1 MAIAI
6 ADNRVLR
13 ALPGLEDTETLVGA
27 PVVPREIDATVETG
41 RVERADA
48 APPLRIARLAETM
61 VLSEVYTFPI
71 HF

>member
-13 ALPGLEDTETLVGA
+13 VLPELEDTKTLVGV

-61 VLSEVYTFPI
+61 VLSEAYIFPV

>member
-13 ALPGLEDTETLVGA
+13 ALPVLEDTEGPVGV
-27 PVVPREIDATVETG
+27 PVVPSAIDATVETG
-41 RVERADA
+41 REERADA

-61 VLSEVYTFPI
+61 VLSEAYTFPI